1 MIWKGNLNQ
10 THEVRVKEKKKSK
23 FYFTTDNIYKGFVI
37 LLLSIFI
44 LFLLFLIWI
53 YKGFG

>member
-10 THEVRVKEKKKSK
+10 NHEVRVKEKKGRK

-37 LLLSIFI
+37 FLLSIFI
-44 LFLLFLIWI
+44 VFLLFLIWI

>member
-10 THEVRVKEKKKSK
+10 NHEVRVKEKKRRKS
-23 FYFTTDNIYKGFVI
+23 YLTTDNIYKGFVI
-37 LLLSIFI
+37 FLLSIFI
-44 LFLLFLIWI
+44 VFLLFLIWI